1 MVAIKAPPSPRR
13 LNRGNGKKI
22 VLLFLLSPG
31 WDRNKSTISTSSA
44 TTAST
49 NSGAIRAQSAADT
62 VYVNDIE
69 KLPGHPS
76 ASVPE
81 RLQGLP
87 LSYYDKTLT
96 LVRHS
101 QRFVVYSLLMAP
113 SKR

>member
-1 MVAIKAPPSPRR
+1 MVARKAPHSPSR
-13 LNRGNGKKI
+13 LNKGNVKRM

-31 WDRNKSTISTSSA
+31 CDRNKSAISTSSA
-44 TTAST
+44 TTART
-49 NSGAIRAQSAADT
+49 NSGAIRPQSAADT

-69 KLPGHPS
+69 TLPGHPS

-81 RLQGLP
+81 RLQGFP
-87 LSYYDKTLT
+87 LSNYDNTLT
-96 LVRHS
+96 LIRRS